1 MQPLYLNPFTDF
13 GFKKIFGE
21 EASKPLLIDFLN
33 SLLPAHSQIKTL
45 TFKNLEQLP
54 KTEPERKA
62 VYDIFCENEKG
73 EQFIVELQKVKQS
86 YFKDRTVFYSTF
98 PIQEQALKGGW
109 DFRLTAV
116 YCISILD
123 FQLNDQLEN
132 GATDFISKV
141 YLKDQNDKVFYDKL
155 AYFFLEMPNFNKQEN
170 ELENR
175 LDQWLYFI
183 KHLKDFQNIP
193 SIFQDEVF
201 TQAFE
206 TARLAKFKEEEMTA
220 YQQSVKALN
229 DDYAIKSMLNKLET
243 DLAAEKASV
252 AKLTEQQL
260 NTARNLKKMGLTTKQ
275 IMQATGLDQI
285 TLEKLE

>member
-1 MQPLYLNPFTDF
+1 MPEVYLNPFTDF

-98 PIQEQALKGGW
+98 PIQEQAEKGEW

-123 FQLNDQLEN
+123 FRLNDHLEN
-132 GATDFISKV
+132 EATNFISKV
-141 YLKDQNDKVFYDKL
+141 YLKDQNNTIFYDKL
-155 AYFFLEMPNFNKQEN
+155 AYFFLEMPNFKKKEN

-183 KHLKDFQNIP
+183 KHLEDFQNIP
-193 SIFQDEVF
+193 SIFKDEVF
-201 TQAFE
+201 AQAFE
-206 TARLAKFKEEEMTA
+206 TARIAKLKEEEMNA
-220 YQQSVKALN
+220 YQQSLKALR
-229 DDYAIKSMLNKLET
+229 DDYAIKSMINTLEAN
-243 DLAAEKASV
+243 LAEEKAKAAEE
-252 AKLTEQQL
+252 KLDI
-260 NTARNLKKMGLTTKQ
+260 ARNLKKMGLTTDQ
-275 IMQATGLDQI
+275 IIEATGLDQI